1 MIHTFNYTEL
11 NQEQLKLLV
20 SKMPLVP
27 TNFIVYYPEYFRLIP
42 LVYESFLEEF
52 RKPYITDLNRRM
64 ILHQFCSEVCQSNL
78 N

>member
-1 MIHTFNYTEL
+1 MIHTFNYTKL
-11 NQEQLKLLV
+11 SQEELKLLV

-27 TNFIVYYPEYFRLIP
+27 INLIVYYPEYFKMIP
-42 LVYESFLEEF
+42 LVYQAFINEF
-52 RKPYITDLNRRM
+52 TTPYITDLNRRI